1 MGAGHAR
8 GWNERVFD
16 RGECPAW
23 RRAGERVVAVWQA
36 MLSCGRLS
44 GLGGVLVLAACGGW
58 PDTDSTVNAAASGPR
73 YATAPADRRG
83 RAYRLAVHPL
93 HNPVKLQRA
102 YQPLIDHLQHE
113 LPELRFQLEAS
124 RDYAAFERKL
134 QADGPE
140 LLLPNPWQTLKAM
153 QAGYSVI
160 AMAGDPEDFRGLI
173 LVRRDGGIQR
183 PADLVGQQVSCP
195 SPTALAACIMPQY
208 FLQQQGVRVG
218 RDFTSLYVGSQ
229 ESSILSVYHRRAAA
243 AATWPP
249 PWRAFQLE
257 HPIEAAELK
266 VMWQTAPLL
275 NNSVMVRGDVPT
287 EVRGRLRCV
296 LLALNDSAGGRHVLS
311 ARQTARFFD
320 ADDQRYEQVRDY
332 VARFERDVR
341 PVESRP

>member
-1 MGAGHAR
+1 
-8 GWNERVFD
+8 V
-16 RGECPAW
+16 
-23 RRAGERVVAVWQA
+23 
-36 MLSCGRLS
+36 RLS
-44 GLGGVLVLAACGGW
+44 SHGLGLGLVLSLVGCGGW
-58 PDTDSTVNAAASGPR
+58 PDTATSAATAAAAPSYG
-73 YATAPADRRG
+73 TAPADPRG

-93 HNPVKLQRA
+93 YNPGKLQKA
-102 YQPLIDHLQHE
+102 YQPLIDHLHRE
-113 LPELRFQLEAS
+113 LPGLRFQLEAS
-124 RDYAAFERKL
+124 RDYAAYERKL

-140 LLLPNPWQTLKAM
+140 LLLPNPWQTLKALK
-153 QAGYSVI
+153 AGYSVI
-160 AMAGDPEDFRGLI
+160 AMAGDPDDFRGLI
-173 LVRRDGGIQR
+173 LVRRDGGVQR
-183 PADLVGQQVSCP
+183 PGDLVGRQVSCP

-208 FLQQQGVRVG
+208 YLQQQGVLVG
-218 RDFTSLYVGSQ
+218 RDFSSLYVGSQ

-287 EVRGRLRCV
+287 EVRSGLRRV
-296 LLALNDSAGGRHVLS
+296 LMGLNDSASGRGVLS
-311 ARQTARFFD
+311 AMQTARFFD

-341 PVESRP
+341 SVESRP

>member
-1 MGAGHAR
+1 MGVGHAR
-8 GWNERVFD
+8 ERIQRVFD
-16 RGECPAW
+16 RGESPAW
-23 RRAGERVVAVWQA
+23 RRVGGRVVAGWRTA
-36 MLSCGRLS
+36 FAHGRLFCM
-44 GLGGVLVLAACGGW
+44 GLLLGLAGCGDW
-58 PDTDSTVNAAASGPR
+58 PDTTATVSTVAAGPH
-73 YATAPADRRG
+73 YGAAPADPRG

-102 YQPLIDHLQHE
+102 YQPLIDHLHHE
-113 LPELRFQLEAS
+113 LPGLRFQLEAS

-134 QADGPE
+134 QPDGPD

-153 QAGYSVI
+153 RQGYTVI

-173 LVRRDGGIQR
+173 LVRRDSAVQR
-183 PADLVGQQVSCP
+183 PIDLVGQAVSFP

-208 FLQQQGVRVG
+208 YLQAHGVQVA
-218 RDFTSLYVGSQ
+218 RDITSLYVGSQ

-266 VMWQTAPLL
+266 VIWQTPALL
-275 NNSVMVRGDVPT
+275 NNSVMVRADVPS
-287 EVRGRLRCV
+287 EVRTSLRRV
-296 LLALNDSAGGRHVLS
+296 LLALNDSASGRSVLS
-311 ARQTARFFD
+311 AMQTARFFD

-341 PVESRP
+341 PVEARP